1 MVSRYVDTGF
11 IELQAQPAI
20 GDTSED
26 IESLMQRAFERLT
39 LRL

>member
-1 MVSRYVDTGF
+1 MKR
-11 IELQAQPAI
+11 LP
-20 GDTSED
+20 GDRGTSED